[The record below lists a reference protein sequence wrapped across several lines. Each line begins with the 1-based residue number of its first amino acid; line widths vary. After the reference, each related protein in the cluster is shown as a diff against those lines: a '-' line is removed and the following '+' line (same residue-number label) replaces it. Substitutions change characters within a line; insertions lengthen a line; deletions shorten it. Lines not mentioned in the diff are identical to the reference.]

1 MAVPQGVRQG
11 ERDVSFGNA
20 DSMPQGHEGCRPVG
34 DEAGESKS
42 SGAGLQ
48 ARRSDGDGAPGQA
61 RGPGLGGL
69 GLGGG
74 FGCRAT
80 PAWPSSGPTAQLPA
94 GPSGRRGPATPS
106 RMPAGYSWAG
116 TLRRD
121 RFKA

>member
-1 MAVPQGVRQG
+1 MWVAVPQGVRQG

-61 RGPGLGGL
+61 RGPRARGPGARGRIWVQGHTCLAQL
-69 GLGGG
+69 RPHSSAT
-74 FGCRAT
+74 CRAQRQEG
-80 PAWPSSGPTAQLPA
+80 ARHAVQDARWLQLGRDAEA
-94 GPSGRRGPATPS
+94 GSV
-106 RMPAGYSWAG
+106 
-116 TLRRD
+116 
-121 RFKA
+121 

>member
-61 RGPGLGGL
+61 RGPGLGAPVLGAGL
-69 GLGGG
+69 GAGPHLPGPAPAPQLSYLQGPAAGGG
-74 FGCRAT
+74 PPRCPGCLLAT
-80 PAWPSSGPTAQLPA
+80 A
-94 GPSGRRGPATPS
+94 GQGR
-106 RMPAGYSWAG
+106 
-116 TLRRD
+116 
-121 RFKA
+121 